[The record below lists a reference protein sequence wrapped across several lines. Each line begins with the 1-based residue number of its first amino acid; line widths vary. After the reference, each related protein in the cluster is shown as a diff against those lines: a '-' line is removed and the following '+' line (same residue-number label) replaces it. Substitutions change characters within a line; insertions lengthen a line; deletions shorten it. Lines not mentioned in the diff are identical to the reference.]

1 MPEKKSKKF
10 KIVMILLICTAVLF
24 VGTVGTLYYLD
35 MQKHKQNVKS
45 ALKELP
51 VSEIPDLLADTE
63 KLDENKIDFKTDR
76 EFTEN
81 LTKFSAKAYKN
92 LTKDVKSD
100 YSVLYDMT
108 TDEILFEENADKKCY
123 PASTTKLLTAAVAA
137 KIITDQNMIIT
148 VGEEIYMV
156 GAESSRAGLTIGMQL
171 TFSDLMDALM
181 LPSGNDAANV
191 MAVSA
196 ARIYKDNPNMP
207 YKEALEV
214 FVELMNDAAEQIG
227 AVNSHFVHPDGW
239 HDENHYTT
247 ARDLAKIAAYAKS
260 IPIIAKSCSTH
271 YAERNLVK
279 GGMMYWVNGNLMLN
293 DYYECYSKYCDGLK
307 TGFTD
312 QAGSCIVSSATVEG
326 HTLIAVIMNGYDG
339 YAKYDDANLL
349 FTRGYKLYNL
359 AYKYGATSQSGKPRS
374 IQ

>member
-1 MPEKKSKKF
+1 MPEKKSKKW
-10 KIVMILLICTAVLF
+10 KIVMILLICIVVLF
-24 VGTVGTLYYLD
+24 AGTLGTLYYFD
-35 MQKHKQNVKS
+35 MQRHKENVKS

-51 VSEIPDLLADTE
+51 VSEIPALLADTE
-63 KLDENKIDFKTDR
+63 KLDENKIDFSTDR
-76 EFTEN
+76 EFKEN
-81 LTKFSAKAYKN
+81 LTKFTAKTYKN
-92 LTKDVKSD
+92 LTKDVRAD

-108 TDEILFEENADKKCY
+108 TDEILFEENGDKKCY

-137 KIITDQNMIIT
+137 KIITDSNRIIT

-156 GAESSRAGLTIGMQL
+156 GAESSRAGLKIGMQL

-191 MAVSA
+191 MAVNC
-196 ARIYKDNPNMP
+196 ARIYKDNPKMP

-214 FVELMNDAAEQIG
+214 FVELMNEAAEQIG
-227 AVNSHFVHPDGW
+227 ATNSHFVHPDGW

-247 ARDLAKIAAYAKS
+247 ARDLAKIAVYAKS
-260 IPIIAKSCSTH
+260 FPIIAKSCSTH
-271 YAERNLVK
+271 YAERKLVK

-293 DYYECYSKYCDGLK
+293 DYYQCYSQYCDGLK

-312 QAGSCIVSSATVEG
+312 QAGSCVVSSATLEG

-349 FTRGYKLYNL
+349 FTRGYRLYNL
-359 AYKYGATSQSGKPRS
+359 VYKYSAINQSGRPQT

>member
-24 VGTVGTLYYLD
+24 AGTVGTLYYLD

-123 PASTTKLLTAAVAA
+123 PASTTKLLTAVVAA

-156 GAESSRAGLTIGMQL
+156 GAESSRSGLTIGMQL

-191 MAVSA
+191 MAVNS
-196 ARIYKDNPNMP
+196 ARIYKNNPKMP
-207 YKEALEV
+207 YKEALAL

-227 AVNSHFVHPDGW
+227 A
-239 HDENHYTT
+239 HYTT
-247 ARDLAKIAAYAKS
+247 AKDLAKIAAYAKS

-271 YAERNLVK
+271 YAERKLVK